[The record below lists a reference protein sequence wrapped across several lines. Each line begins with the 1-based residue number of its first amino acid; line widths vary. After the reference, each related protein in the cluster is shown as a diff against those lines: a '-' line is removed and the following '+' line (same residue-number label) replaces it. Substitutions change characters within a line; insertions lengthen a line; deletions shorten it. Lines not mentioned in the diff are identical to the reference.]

1 MSHSSFRGAGCQLRS
16 ANPSEAMPSYHIV
29 IEQIFTQQSLYV
41 EVKAEKNARKTKCS
55 QEARDIIRVKKYRQA
70 KKDK

>member
-1 MSHSSFRGAGCQLRS
+1 
-16 ANPSEAMPSYHIV
+16 MPSYHIV

-55 QEARDIIRVKKYRQA
+55 QEAHDIIRVKKYRQA